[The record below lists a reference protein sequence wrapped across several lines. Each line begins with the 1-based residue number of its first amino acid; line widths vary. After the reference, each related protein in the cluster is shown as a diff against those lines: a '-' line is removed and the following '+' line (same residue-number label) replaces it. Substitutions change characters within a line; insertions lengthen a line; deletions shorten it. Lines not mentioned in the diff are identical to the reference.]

1 MSTNFLIMEAS
12 KQKLNMQEEEKQ
24 EFSDL
29 TKEKPLLSTKDL
41 FIGPDT
47 GSTEGVLKR
56 FLPIIEMVV
65 KKEYK
70 TIPSYL
76 AEYSELINIGLLS
89 VNKLLK
95 DVAKNGKTYN
105 SSYIAQAVKWAIKD
119 ELRVKYNWYGVKQ
132 SKAKDTGDE
141 YIGEF
146 GNEYNGQSNENN
158 VSSTIQQEE
167 TERVFETILYLDDF
181 QRENISKDQMST
193 DELARLEL
201 LELKAALKRAIDKL
215 PPKHKQVI
223 ELRFYE
229 GKKGNDIATWL
240 GVTPSRVS
248 HMIQDAIEKVR
259 QSLSV
264 EGFS

>member
-1 MSTNFLIMEAS
+1 MEAS
-12 KQKLNMQEEEKQ
+12 EQKLKKQQEEKQ

-29 TKEKPLLSTKDL
+29 AKEKPPLSTKEL

-47 GSTEGVLKR
+47 GTSEEALKR
-56 FLPIIEMVV
+56 FLPIVEMVV

-89 VNKLLK
+89 VNKLLN
-95 DVAKNGKTYN
+95 DVAKNKKNYN

-132 SKAKDTGDE
+132 SKAKDANN
-141 YIGEF
+141 EF
-146 GNEYNGQSNENN
+146 GNEYSGQPGESN
-158 VSSTIQQEE
+158 SSLSVQEEE

-181 QRENISKDQMST
+181 QRETASKEQMTT

-201 LELKAALKRAIDKL
+201 TELKAALRRAIDKL

-229 GKKGNDIATWL
+229 GKKGNDIAEWL
-240 GVTPSRVS
+240 GVTPSRIS

-259 QSLSV
+259 QSLSQ

>member
-1 MSTNFLIMEAS
+1 MEAS
-12 KQKLNMQEEEKQ
+12 REKSNKQQDEKQ

-29 TKEKPLLSTKDL
+29 TKEKPPASTKDL

-47 GSTEGVLKR
+47 GTSEEVLKR
-56 FLPIIEMVV
+56 YLPIIEMVV

-76 AEYSELINIGLLS
+76 AEYSELINIGLLT

-95 DVAKNGKTYN
+95 DVTKNNKTYN
-105 SSYIAQAVKWAIKD
+105 SSYIAQAVKWSIKD

-132 SKAKDTGDE
+132 SKSKDASDDFTGIGTEHNEQSDE
-141 YIGEF
+141 SGFTQGSPEA
-146 GNEYNGQSNENN
+146 
-158 VSSTIQQEE
+158 E
-167 TERVFETILYLDDF
+167 TERIFETILYLDDF
-181 QRENISKDQMST
+181 QRETVSKDQMTT

-229 GKKGNDIATWL
+229 GKKGNDIAAWL

-264 EGFS
+264 EGFN

>member
-1 MSTNFLIMEAS
+1 MKAS
-12 KQKLNMQEEEKQ
+12 EEKYKKNKRV
-24 EFSDL
+24 EKESL
-29 TKEKPLLSTKDL
+29 TLGKEKPPVSTKDL
-41 FIGPDT
+41 FIGPGT
-47 GSTEGVLKR
+47 GTSEEILKQY
-56 FLPIIEMVV
+56 LPIIEMVV

-95 DVAKNGKTYN
+95 EAEKNNKTYN

-119 ELRVKYNWYGVKQ
+119 ELRSKYNWYGVKQ
-132 SKAKDTGDE
+132 TQAKEKSFENDTDAYPKEIASEGDL
-141 YIGEF
+141 G
-146 GNEYNGQSNENN
+146 SM
-158 VSSTIQQEE
+158 TEE
-167 TERVFETILYLDDF
+167 EATEKVFETILYLDDF
-181 QRENISKDQMST
+181 TRETVSQDQLTT
-193 DELARLEL
+193 DELAKLEL
-201 LELKAALKRAIDKL
+201 MELKAAVKRAIDKL
-215 PPKHKQVI
+215 PPKHKKVI

-229 GKKGNDIATWL
+229 GKRGNDIASWL

-259 QSLSV
+259 QSLLS

>member
-1 MSTNFLIMEAS
+1 MEAS
-12 KQKLNMQEEEKQ
+12 EQKLKKQQEEKQ

-29 TKEKPLLSTKDL
+29 AKEKPPLSTKEL

-47 GSTEGVLKR
+47 GTSEEALKS
-56 FLPIIEMVV
+56 FLPIVEMVV

-89 VNKLLK
+89 VNKLLN
-95 DVAKNGKTYN
+95 DVAKNKKNYN

-132 SKAKDTGDE
+132 SKAKDSSDE
-141 YIGEF
+141 FNSEYSGQPGE
-146 GNEYNGQSNENN
+146 
-158 VSSTIQQEE
+158 SSSSASVQEEE

-181 QRENISKDQMST
+181 QRETASKEQMTT

-201 LELKAALKRAIDKL
+201 TELKAALRRAIDKL

-229 GKKGNDIATWL
+229 GKKGNDIAAWL
-240 GVTPSRVS
+240 GVTPSRIS

-259 QSLSV
+259 LSLSQ

>member
-1 MSTNFLIMEAS
+1 MELS
-12 KQKLNMQEEEKQ
+12 KQKSNKQQGEKQ

-29 TKEKPLLSTKDL
+29 SKEKNLLSVKSL

-47 GSTEGVLKR
+47 GTSEGVLKQ
-56 FLPIIEMVV
+56 FLPIVEMVV

-76 AEYSELINIGLLS
+76 AEYSELINVGLLS
-89 VNKLLK
+89 VNKLLQ
-95 DVAKNGKTYN
+95 DAAKNKKTYN

-119 ELRVKYNWYGVKQ
+119 ELRIKYNWYGVKQ
-132 SKAKDTGDE
+132 AKLKDASSQYNSGFEDE
-141 YIGEF
+141 L
-146 GNEYNGQSNENN
+146 NTQSPE
-158 VSSTIQQEE
+158 SSSGPAIQEEE

-181 QRENISKDQMST
+181 QRENISKDQVSV

-229 GKKGNDIATWL
+229 GKRGNDIAAWL

>member
-1 MSTNFLIMEAS
+1 MEAS
-12 KQKLNMQEEEKQ
+12 RQKSKKQQEEKQ
-24 EFSDL
+24 SFSDL
-29 TKEKPLLSTKDL
+29 TKEKPPFSTKDL

-47 GSTEGVLKR
+47 GTSEEALKR

-89 VNKLLK
+89 VNKLLN
-95 DVAKNGKTYN
+95 DVVKNNKTYN

-132 SKAKDTGDE
+132 SKAKDVSDE
-141 YIGEF
+141 HVSE
-146 GNEYNGQSNENN
+146 SNSEGTSESNF
-158 VSSTIQQEE
+158 SPSIKEEE
-167 TERVFETILYLDDF
+167 TEKVFETILYLDDF
-181 QRENISKDQMST
+181 QRESVSKDQMAT

-201 LELKAALKRAIDKL
+201 MELKTALKRAIDKL

-229 GKKGNDIATWL
+229 GKRGNDIAAWL

-259 QSLSV
+259 QSLSI

>member
-1 MSTNFLIMEAS
+1 MEAS
-12 KQKLNMQEEEKQ
+12 KEESKKQQEENQ
-24 EFSDL
+24 DFSDL
-29 TKEKPLLSTKDL
+29 TKEKPPLSTKDL

-47 GSTEGVLKR
+47 GTSEEALKS
-56 FLPIIEMVV
+56 FLPIVEMVV

-95 DVAKNGKTYN
+95 DVAKNKKTYN

-141 YIGEF
+141 YINDP
-146 GNEYNGQSNENN
+146 GNTGGSAEGDFALSVQDS
-158 VSSTIQQEE
+158 E
-167 TERVFETILYLDDF
+167 TEKVFETILYLDDF
-181 QRENISKDQMST
+181 QRETATKDQMSS

-201 LELKAALKRAIDKL
+201 MELKAALKRAIDKL

-229 GKKGNDIATWL
+229 GKKGNDIAAGL

-248 HMIQDAIEKVR
+248 HMIQDSIEKLR
-259 QSLSV
+259 QSLSQ
-264 EGFS
+264 EGFG